1 MGRVKEEIKKLTTI
15 SFGSTSGII
24 TNISLVIGL
33 GSGNVSKLAI
43 IGSLLVIGIAD
54 NISDSLGI
62 HMYKES
68 EAAGLKESL
77 VSTIGN
83 FLSRVLIC
91 FSFIAIIV
99 FFPMNHAI
107 IITLIWGLV
116 LLAGLSYLIAR
127 NNLDRPLLEILKHI
141 VVAVIVIAASRYVG
155 ILLRNKF

>member
-1 MGRVKEEIKKLTTI
+1 MKEEIKKLTNI

-33 GSGNVSKLAI
+33 ASVNMSKLAI
-43 IGSLLVIGIAD
+43 IGSLLVIAIAD

-77 VSTIGN
+77 ISTIGN
-83 FLSRVLIC
+83 FLSRLIIS
-91 FSFIAIIV
+91 FSFIGIIV
-99 FFPMNHAI
+99 LFPLEHAI
-107 IITLIWGLV
+107 VITLVWGL
-116 LLAGLSYLIAR
+116 LLLSGLSYLIAR
-127 NNLDRPLLEILKHI
+127 RNKDKPGIEILKHI

-155 ILLRNKF
+155 VLLRNKF

>member
-1 MGRVKEEIKKLTTI
+1 MKEDLKKLTNI

-33 GSGNVSKLAI
+33 GSVNVSKLAI

-68 EAAGLKESL
+68 ESAGLKESL
-77 VSTIGN
+77 ISTIGN
-83 FLSRVLIC
+83 FFSRLIISL
-91 FSFIAIIV
+91 SFIGIIA
-99 FFPMNHAI
+99 FFPMTQAI
-107 IITLIWGLV
+107 VITLIWGLV
-116 LLAGLSYLIAR
+116 LLSGLSYLIAK
-127 NNLDRPLLEILKHI
+127 NNLDKPFIEILKHI
-141 VVAVIVIAASRYVG
+141 IVAVIVIAASRYVG

>member
-1 MGRVKEEIKKLTTI
+1 MKEHLNKLSNI

-43 IGSLLVIGIAD
+43 IGSLLVIAIAD
-54 NISDSLGI
+54 NISDSLGV

-77 VSTIGN
+77 ISTIGN
-83 FLSRVLIC
+83 FLSRLVIS
-91 FSFIAIIV
+91 FSFIGIIA
-99 FFPMNHAI
+99 FFPLDHAI
-107 IITLIWGLV
+107 IITVIWGL
-116 LLAGLSYLIAR
+116 LLLSGLSYLIAR
-127 NNLDRPLLEILKHI
+127 RNQDKPGIEILKHI
-141 VVAVIVIAASRYVG
+141 VVAIIVIAASRYVG